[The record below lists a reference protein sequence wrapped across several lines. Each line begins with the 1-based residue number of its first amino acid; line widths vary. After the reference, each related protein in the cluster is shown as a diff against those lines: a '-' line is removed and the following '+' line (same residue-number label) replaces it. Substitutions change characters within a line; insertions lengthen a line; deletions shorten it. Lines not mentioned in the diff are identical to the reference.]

1 MKKYLVIIAYFSSE
15 KNHWYQR
22 AALSY
27 TAKHHFK
34 TKMVSILDLPVQVY
48 SNNYSSYEC
57 DLNLTILWNYL

>member
-22 AALSY
+22 AAMSY

-34 TKMVSILDLPVQVY
+34 DGLHSRPACASIFK
-48 SNNYSSYEC
+48 
-57 DLNLTILWNYL
+57 